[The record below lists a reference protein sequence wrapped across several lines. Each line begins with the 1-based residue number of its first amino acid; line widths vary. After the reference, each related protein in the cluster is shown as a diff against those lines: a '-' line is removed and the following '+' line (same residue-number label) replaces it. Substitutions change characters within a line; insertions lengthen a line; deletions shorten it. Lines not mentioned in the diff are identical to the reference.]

1 MDIRKKFFIYIFC
14 SMNQNSVPEKTIR
27 PEDLMK
33 EFNIKKDTY
42 YDDVKYLN
50 LEIEKNSENKPYL
63 TFEQAEQIRALRFYV
78 KNTGKREGFSNNSI
92 VKVDDSNL
100 TTSTNNNSEEDIY
113 IEPSEPTAQLDI
125 DRIIR
130 KASELKARELATPD
144 LAIRAIADR
153 MTEDDLPEDLKEK
166 VEAVR
171 EAVSPK
177 WTPADLADKI
187 LATYRSS
194 RSGN

>member
-1 MDIRKKFFIYIFC
+1 MTT
-14 SMNQNSVPEKTIR
+14 QNSTENQTISPEA
-27 PEDLMK
+27 LMS
-33 EFNIKKDTY
+33 ELGIKKTKY
-42 YDDVKYLN
+42 YEILKHLDIKADKDSSGNIYLT
-50 LEIEKNSENKPYL
+50 IEKAEKVRAYLSGNIQTAEND
-63 TFEQAEQIRALRFYV
+63 ESA
-78 KNTGKREGFSNNSI
+78 NNSSL
-92 VKVDDSNL
+92 VKADNNNL
-100 TTSTNNNSEEDIY
+100 AASTNNNSEEDIY

-187 LATYRSS
+187 LANYRSS
-194 RSGN
+194 LRGS